1 MNYELWLS
9 LQHTQ
14 YCRRVN
20 CYTIRL
26 YTSSVNEVELG
37 RLCFVLCVCV
47 SGCVCQQNYCR
58 SNQLIS
64 LKLRIIYD
72 WAYSGSGKI
81 RLTSGDQSD
90 PGYRFRITLP
100 NMAE

>member
-1 MNYELWLS
+1 MNSGRHYNTLS
-9 LQHTQ
+9 IVDVLIVIL
-14 YCRRVN
+14 YA
-20 CYTIRL
+20 YTLRP
-26 YTSSVNEVELG
+26 SMKLG